1 MKFIVNEVQ
10 MISEA
15 ISSAIKIDVTV
26 VDLNLERIAGTGR
39 YKKKIGEKVAVSSVF
54 GYSLNTGE
62 TYIVENPKEDIVC
75 ESCEHRAKCSEF
87 AELCCPIIKNGVAVG
102 VIGLI
107 AFNEIQKKSLI
118 ENNRN
123 LIRFLE
129 KMAELIST
137 KLCEIEKTEE
147 IKKLLQEIEVILNTV
162 DNGIIATDAD
172 GKILHYNAKALK
184 MFGLDKNMM
193 LNHSILEIL
202 PNILI
207 CKCISEGSGIYN
219 QEFHYKKGNI
229 DFRGIYD
236 AKALISGKLHFG
248 ILFSFNNVKE
258 IIKRVNNLTLSN
270 IETRFEDIIGQSS
283 CLEKVKKDAMKASK
297 STSTVLI
304 QGESGT
310 GKELFARAIHFHS
323 DRANKPFITINCAAI
338 PEQLLESELF
348 GYESGAFTGAKKGGK
363 SGKFELAHKGTIFL
377 DEIGEL
383 PLHLQSKLL
392 RVLQEKV
399 IEKVGGEEYISLDVR
414 IIAATNRNLEQSVKD
429 GEFREDLYYR
439 LNVILL
445 NIPPLRNRSDD
456 LDIVLEYILKKFNA
470 KLGKNILGITDKC
483 KNVLREYKWP
493 GNIRELENTLE
504 YSMNMTNKEY
514 IELEDLPNRIK
525 ETRVNSLVIN
535 EEISELKTLEKK
547 EMIKALEIFKACDK
561 PVEKAAK
568 ALGIGRA
575 TMYRKI
581 KEYDICLV
589 K

>member
-1 MKFIVNEVQ
+1 MKLIVSEVQ

-15 ISSAIKIDVTV
+15 ISSAIKVDVTV
-26 VDLNLERIAGTGR
+26 VDGSLERIAGTGR
-39 YKKKIGEKVAVSSVF
+39 YKKQIGEKVAISSVF
-54 GYSLNTGE
+54 GHSLNTGK

-75 ESCEHRAKCSEF
+75 ESCEHRVKCSEF
-87 AELCCPIIKNGVAVG
+87 AELCCPIMKDGVAVG

-107 AFNEIQKKSLI
+107 AFDETQKKSLI
-118 ENNRN
+118 ENNKN
-123 LIRFLE
+123 LIKFLE

-137 KLCEIEKTEE
+137 KLREIEKTEE
-147 IKKLLQEIEVILNTV
+147 VKKLLQEIEVILNTV
-162 DNGIIATDAD
+162 DNGIIATDAA
-172 GKILHYNAKALK
+172 GNILHYNVKALK
-184 MFGLDKNMM
+184 MFGLNKENM

-202 PNILI
+202 PNVII
-207 CKCISEGSGIYN
+207 DKCISEDSGIYN
-219 QEFHYKKGNI
+219 QEFHYKRENI

-236 AKALISGKLHFG
+236 VKALISENIHFG

-283 CLEKVKKDAMKASK
+283 CLEKVKREALRASK

-323 DRANKPFITINCAAI
+323 DRANKPFITVNCAAI

-392 RVLQEKV
+392 RVIQEKV
-399 IEKVGGEEYISLDVR
+399 IEKVGGEEYIPLDVR

-445 NIPPLRNRSDD
+445 NIPPLRNRAED

-470 KLGKNILGITDKC
+470 KLEKNILGITQKC
-483 KNVLREYKWP
+483 KAVLREYNWP

-504 YSMNMTNKEY
+504 YSMNMTNREY
-514 IELEDLPNRIK
+514 IEVEDLPNRIK
-525 ETRVNSLVIN
+525 EKSANSLVRD
-535 EEISELKTLEKK
+535 EEILELKTLEKR
-547 EMIKALEIFKACDK
+547 EIIKALELFKTCDK

-581 KEYDICLV
+581 KEYNI
-589 K
+589 